1 LPAAQGEI
9 VLRNEVCEMKSR
21 WKKAIAICILGLLC
35 GFMARAQDSAKPA
48 AAPASATPATGAT
61 QGAAMPTADQVL
73 DHYVQA
79 IGGRA
84 AWMKLNS
91 RVSKGTIE
99 IPAMDNLTGTLEI
112 HEKAPNSM
120 LAVINLGGGVF
131 QQGFD
136 GATAW
141 SDNPRDGL
149 RVLTGGEL
157 DDARR
162 EASFYHPLELRKN
175 YSKLTVAGIERV
187 NEHDTYMVIAEREKG
202 APDKMY
208 FDVQSGLLVRSVNQR
223 YTPDGLTEFQ
233 ADVEDYTA
241 RDGVKLPFTVR
252 QSGGGSAF
260 VIHFTE
266 VQHNVQLAD
275 AQFAKPPAEPAAE
288 PPADAPAP
296 PQEKQPE

>member
-1 LPAAQGEI
+1 
-9 VLRNEVCEMKSR
+9 MKST
-21 WKKAIAICILGLLC
+21 WKKALGICVLGLLC
-35 GFMARAQDSAKPA
+35 GFMARAQDPAKPA
-48 AAPASATPATGAT
+48 AAPAATTQAGGAT
-61 QGAAMPTADQVL
+61 KAGAAMPTGEQVL
-73 DHYVQA
+73 DRYVQA

-112 HEKAPNSM
+112 HEKAPNFM
-120 LAVINLGGGVF
+120 LAVIKLGGGAF
-131 QQGFD
+131 EQGFD
-136 GATAW
+136 GSTAW
-141 SDNPRDGL
+141 SENPRD
-149 RVLTGGEL
+149 V
-157 DDARR
+157 
-162 EASFYHPLELRKN
+162 RKN
-175 YSKLTVAGIERV
+175 YSKLTVTGIERV
-187 NEHDTYMVIAEREKG
+187 NEHDAYVLVAAREKG

-241 RDGVKLPFTVR
+241 LDGVKLPFTVR

-266 VQHNVQLAD
+266 VQHNLQLTD
-275 AQFAKPPAEPAAE
+275 AQFAKPAAE
-288 PPADAPAP
+288 PPADTPAAPAD
-296 PQEKQPE
+296 KQPE

>member
-1 LPAAQGEI
+1 
-9 VLRNEVCEMKSR
+9 MKST
-21 WKKAIAICILGLLC
+21 WKKALGICVLGLLC
-35 GFMARAQDSAKPA
+35 GFIARAQDSAKPA
-48 AAPASATPATGAT
+48 AAPASAKEAA
-61 QGAAMPTADQVL
+61 AAMPTGDQVL

-84 AWMKLNS
+84 AWLKLNS
-91 RVSKGTIE
+91 RVSKGSIE
-99 IPAMDNLTGTLEI
+99 IPALDNLTGTVEI

-120 LAVINLGGGVF
+120 LAVIILGGGVF
-131 QQGFD
+131 RQGFD
-136 GATAW
+136 GTTAW

-162 EASFYHPLELRKN
+162 EANFYHPLELRKN
-175 YSKLTVAGIERV
+175 YTKLTVTGIVRV
-187 NEHDTYMVIAEREKG
+187 NEHDTYAVEAARENG

-241 RDGVKLPFTVR
+241 LDGVKLPFTVR

-260 VIHFTE
+260 AIHFTE
-266 VQHNVQLAD
+266 VQHNLQLTD
-275 AQFAKPPAEPAAE
+275 AQFAKPPVE
-288 PPADAPAP
+288 PPADASGPPA
-296 PQEKQPE
+296 EKQPE

>member
-1 LPAAQGEI
+1 MKPF
-9 VLRNEVCEMKSR
+9 LRIEVGNMKST
-21 WKKAIAICILGLLC
+21 WKKALAIGILGLLC
-35 GFMARAQDSAKPA
+35 GFIGRAQESEKRA
-48 AAPASATPATGAT
+48 AAPASATQAGGAT
-61 QGAAMPTADQVL
+61 PAAAAMPTADQVL

-91 RVSKGTIE
+91 RVSKGSIE

-131 QQGFD
+131 RQGFD
-136 GATAW
+136 GTTAW

-149 RVLTGGEL
+149 RVLSGGEL

-175 YSKLTVAGIERV
+175 YTKVTVTGIVRV
-187 NEHDTYMVIAEREKG
+187 NEHDTYVVEGAREKG

-233 ADVEDYTA
+233 ADVDDYTA
-241 RDGVKLPFTVR
+241 QDGVKLPFTVR

-260 VIHFTE
+260 VIHFSE
-266 VQHNVQLAD
+266 VQHNAQLAD
-275 AQFAKPPAEPAAE
+275 AQFAKPAAE
-288 PPADAPAP
+288 PPGDTPAAPA
-296 PQEKQPE
+296 EKQPE

>member
-1 LPAAQGEI
+1 
-9 VLRNEVCEMKSR
+9 MKST
-21 WKKAIAICILGLLC
+21 WQKGLGVGILALFC
-35 GFMARAQDSAKPA
+35 VFAAPAQDAGKPA
-48 AAPASATPATGAT
+48 ASAAPAATKPAS
-61 QGAAMPTADQVL
+61 AMPTADEVV
-73 DHYVQA
+73 DHYVLA

-84 AWMKLNS
+84 AWLKLNS

-99 IPAMDNLTGTLEI
+99 IPAMNNLSGTVEI
-112 HEKAPNSM
+112 HEKAPNLM
-120 LAVINLGGGVF
+120 LAVINLGGAAF
-131 QQGFD
+131 EQGFD
-136 GATAW
+136 GTIAW
-141 SDNPRDGL
+141 QDNPQNGL
-149 RVLTGGEL
+149 RVLSGGEL

-162 EASFYHPLELRKN
+162 EANFYHPLELRKN
-175 YSKLTVAGIERV
+175 YSKLTFTGVVRV
-187 NEHDTYMVIAEREKG
+187 NEHDAYVVEAARENG

-241 RDGVKLPFTVR
+241 LDGVKLPFTVR

-275 AQFAKPPAEPAAE
+275 AQFAKPPAEP
-288 PPADAPAP
+288 PADAPAP
-296 PQEKQPE
+296 PAEKQPE

>member
-1 LPAAQGEI
+1 
-9 VLRNEVCEMKSR
+9 MKSP
-21 WKKAIAICILGLLC
+21 WKKALGIGILASLC
-35 GFMARAQDSAKPA
+35 GFMARAQDAAKPA
-48 AAPASATPATGAT
+48 AAPAPATRTAGAT
-61 QGAAMPTADQVL
+61 QASAAMPSADQVL

-91 RVSKGTIE
+91 RVSKGSIE
-99 IPAMDNLTGTLEI
+99 VPAIDNLTGTVEI

-120 LAVINLGGGVF
+120 LAVIKLGGGAF
-131 QQGFD
+131 EQGFD

-141 SDNPRDGL
+141 SENPRDGL

-162 EASFYHPLELRKN
+162 EADFYRPLDLRKN
-175 YSKLTVAGIERV
+175 YSKLTVTGIERV
-187 NEHDTYMVIAEREKG
+187 NEHDTYVVEAVRGNG
-202 APDKMY
+202 AQDKMY

-233 ADVEDYTA
+233 ADVDDYTA
-241 RDGVKLPFTVR
+241 LDGVKLPFTVH

-266 VQHNVQLAD
+266 VRHNAQLAD
-275 AQFAKPPAEPAAE
+275 AQFAKPAAE

-296 PQEKQPE
+296 AADKQPE

>member
-1 LPAAQGEI
+1 
-9 VLRNEVCEMKSR
+9 MKSS
-21 WKKAIAICILGLLC
+21 WKKALGIYVLGMLC
-35 GFMARAQDSAKPA
+35 SFSTRAQDTAKPA
-48 AAPASATPATGAT
+48 AAPPATTPATGAA
-61 QGAAMPTADQVL
+61 QGAAVMPTTDQVL

-84 AWMKLNS
+84 AWMKLTS

-99 IPAMDNLTGTLEI
+99 IPAMENLTGTVEI

-131 QQGFD
+131 EQGFD

-141 SDNPRDGL
+141 SNNPRDGL

-157 DDARR
+157 EDAKR
-162 EASFYHPLELRKN
+162 EANFYHPLELQKN
-175 YSKLTVAGIERV
+175 YTKLTVTGIERV
-187 NEHDTYMVIAEREKG
+187 NEHDSYVVVAVREKG
-202 APDKMY
+202 APDRMY

-241 RDGVKLPFTVR
+241 TDGVKLPFTVR

-266 VQHNVQLAD
+266 VQHNLQLTD
-275 AQFAKPPAEPAAE
+275 AQFAKPAAE
-288 PPADAPAP
+288 PTADTPAAPAD
-296 PQEKQPE
+296 KQPD

>member
-1 LPAAQGEI
+1 
-9 VLRNEVCEMKSR
+9 MKST
-21 WKKAIAICILGLLC
+21 WKKALGICVLVMLC
-35 GFMARAQDSAKPA
+35 SFVVRGQDPAKPA
-48 AAPASATPATGAT
+48 AAPASTTQAAGAT
-61 QGAAMPTADQVL
+61 QAAAATPTGEQVL

-84 AWMKLNS
+84 AWMKLTS
-91 RVSKGTIE
+91 RVSKGSIE
-99 IPAMDNLTGTLEI
+99 IPAMENLSGTLEI

-120 LAVINLGGGVF
+120 LAVITLGGGVF
-131 QQGFD
+131 EQGFD
-136 GATAW
+136 GTTAW

-149 RVLTGGEL
+149 RVLAGGEL
-157 DDARR
+157 EDARR
-162 EASFYHPLELRKN
+162 EANFYHPLELQKN
-175 YSKLTVAGIERV
+175 YSKLTVSGIERV
-187 NEHDTYMVIAEREKG
+187 NEHDCYVVVAVREKG

-233 ADVEDYTA
+233 ADVDDYTA

-266 VQHNVQLAD
+266 VQHNLQLTD
-275 AQFAKPPAEPAAE
+275 AQFAKPAAE
-288 PPADAPAP
+288 PPADTPAP
-296 PQEKQPE
+296 PADKQPE

>member
-1 LPAAQGEI
+1 
-9 VLRNEVCEMKSR
+9 MKSS
-21 WKKAIAICILGLLC
+21 WKKALGIYVLGMLC
-35 GFMARAQDSAKPA
+35 SFSTRAQDTAKPA
-48 AAPASATPATGAT
+48 AAPPATTPATGAA
-61 QGAAMPTADQVL
+61 QGAAVMPTTDQVL

-84 AWMKLNS
+84 AWMKLTS

-99 IPAMDNLTGTLEI
+99 IPAMENLTGTVEI

-131 QQGFD
+131 EQGFD

-141 SDNPRDGL
+141 SNNPRDGL

-157 DDARR
+157 EDAKR
-162 EASFYHPLELRKN
+162 EANFYHPLELQKN
-175 YSKLTVAGIERV
+175 YTKLTVTGIERV
-187 NEHDTYMVIAEREKG
+187 NEHDSYVVVAVREKG
-202 APDKMY
+202 APDRMY

-241 RDGVKLPFTVR
+241 TDGVKLPFTVR

-266 VQHNVQLAD
+266 VQHNLQLTD
-275 AQFAKPPAEPAAE
+275 AQFAKPAAE
-288 PPADAPAP
+288 PPADTPAAPAD
-296 PQEKQPE
+296 KQPD